1 MMILT
6 LFLTFFKIGLFTL
19 GGGYAMIPLI
29 QADVVGNG
37 WMTLE
42 QFIDFIA
49 VAESTPG
56 PFAINT
62 ATFVGSQMGGILG
75 AAAAT
80 LGVVLPSFL
89 IILFIAKWFMSFQQ
103 NFYVRS
109 ALTGLRPVI
118 LGLIASAAF
127 TIAAANIFPDLSSV
141 WAAFTHFNWRGVLI
155 FGIILLLNF
164 KWKLHPIWLIAIAG
178 VLGIVFFGIP
188 DMMGF
193 AW

>member
-1 MMILT
+1 MILLT

-37 WMTLE
+37 WMSLE

-56 PFAINT
+56 PFAVNT
-62 ATFVGSQMGGILG
+62 ATFVGFRMGGPLG

-89 IILFIAKWFMSFQQ
+89 IILFIAKWFMSFQD

-109 ALTGLRPVI
+109 AMTGLRPVI
-118 LGLIASAAF
+118 LGLISSAAF
-127 TIAAANIFPDLSSV
+127 TIAVANFLPDLSSFY
-141 WAAFTHFNWRGVLI
+141 AALSSVNVRGLVI
-155 FGIILLLNF
+155 FGIILFLNC
-164 KWKLHPIWLIAIAG
+164 KWKLHPIWLIVISG
-178 VLGIVFFGIP
+178 VLGVLFFGVP
-188 DMMGF
+188 EMMGMI
-193 AW
+193 